1 MDEKIIFEK
10 DSVSVKNPLHLQRNV
25 FVMYSLS
32 AVKIEPATHRKID
45 TDRSDCFFT
54 PKLKRLP
61 SIEI

>member
-45 TDRSDCFFT
+45 TEVTAF
-54 PKLKRLP
+54 LP
-61 SIEI
+61 QN